1 LLSFFRA
8 IGATADKLVLVPLN
22 TLTWSKTAV
31 LIGATMSPISD
42 SLCDPAA
49 SASDAHDGK
58 QRSYDI
64 LHGVLDFSSTQATI
78 C

>member
-1 LLSFFRA
+1 LLSLFCA
-8 IGATADKLVLVPLN
+8 IGATADKLALLPLN
-22 TLTWSKTAV
+22 TLTWPKPAV

-42 SLCDPAA
+42 SLRDPAA
-49 SASDAHDGK
+49 NASDAHDGK